1 MCDKKKRGKIRAKKK
16 QGLFLVWRLTLA
28 FKFCNIG
35 ARIMPQIDTKTKK
48 RNWAFVVYPESLPQD
63 WLEILQSTGAPIAIS
78 PLHDADLNADESEKK
93 PHYHI
98 IICYGGPTSFNVVRK
113 ITERVNGTIPI
124 ALEQVRGYY
133 RYLTHEDNPEK
144 AQYDKSDIKLLNGFN
159 IADFT
164 ELTKSEVM
172 KLKKEILKSIRDNDL
187 TEYSDLI
194 DLLEMEENNRPEALE
209 VATNHTFFFNAY
221 LKSRRFKKNG
231 RG

>member
-1 MCDKKKRGKIRAKKK
+1 M
-16 QGLFLVWRLTLA
+16 T
-28 FKFCNIG
+28 
-35 ARIMPQIDTKTKK
+35 QIDIKTKK

>member
-1 MCDKKKRGKIRAKKK
+1 
-16 QGLFLVWRLTLA
+16 
-28 FKFCNIG
+28 
-35 ARIMPQIDTKTKK
+35 MPQINTNTKK

>member
-1 MCDKKKRGKIRAKKK
+1 
-16 QGLFLVWRLTLA
+16 
-28 FKFCNIG
+28 
-35 ARIMPQIDTKTKK
+35 MPQINTKTKK

-63 WLEILQSTGAPIAIS
+63 WLEILQSTGAPLAIS

-172 KLKKEILKSIRDNDL
+172 KLKTEILKSIRDNDL

>member
-1 MCDKKKRGKIRAKKK
+1 
-16 QGLFLVWRLTLA
+16 
-28 FKFCNIG
+28 
-35 ARIMPQIDTKTKK
+35 MPQIDTKTKK

-172 KLKKEILKSIRDNDL
+172 KLRNEIFQIISDNDL
-187 TEYSDLI
+187 TEYCHLI
-194 DLLEMEENNRPEALE
+194 DLLRLDDTIGRPELLE
-209 VATNHTFFFNAY
+209 VATNHTILFNAY
-221 LKSRRFKKNG
+221 LKSRRFDKCKNN
-231 RG
+231 R